1 MKTFPEYFSC
11 EGSIPPPLALLRP
24 GNMNHLFRPYLYY
37 HALPV
42 MFDSCL
48 FTDLNATQHQPLQK
62 RVYQLPRSVRKCV
75 TQKPAFFQLLIICI
89 LQKGA
94 KIRKGIWVVQVWQ
107 RDHKR
112 KEVASQ
118 MDLKD
123 GWDFIWW
130 IQRTEAFKHR
140 DKIREWLERTHDATQ
155 RLNTRW
161 GDRAWSQ
168 RQINQLK

>member
-1 MKTFPEYFSC
+1 
-11 EGSIPPPLALLRP
+11 
-24 GNMNHLFRPYLYY
+24 MNHLFRTYLYY
-37 HALPV
+37 HALAV
-42 MFDSCL
+42 MFIYWLKRNSAPAI
-48 FTDLNATQHQPLQK
+48 TE

-75 TQKPAFFQLLIICI
+75 TQKPTFFQLLIICI

-112 KEVASQ
+112 KEMASQ

-130 IQRTEAFKHR
+130 IQRTDVFKQRH
-140 DKIREWLERTHDATQ
+140 KIREWLERTHDATQ

-161 GDRAWSQ
+161 GHRAHPKDRSINWSKNA
-168 RQINQLK
+168 RSLCFTGILKKLFL